1 MIRTT
6 LLAAAAALAL
16 MTGAAMAQTAHQN
29 SAQHP
34 AATWANAHDTDYGY
48 NHYPQ

>member
-1 MIRTT
+1 MIRNT
-6 LLAAAAALAL
+6 LIAAAAVLAL
-16 MTGAAMAQTAHQN
+16 MTGAAMAQTAQQK

-34 AATWANAHDTDYGY
+34 VATWANAHDTDYGY